1 MMKIKKIME
10 IMKIKKK
17 RKKKKQINKE
27 RTKERKKEIKKYLL
41 LTKYKIW
48 QKTFFSFFALN
59 KNNWEEAGGLRNRI
73 EAKTKENLT
82 V

>member
-1 MMKIKKIME
+1 
-10 IMKIKKK
+10 
-17 RKKKKQINKE
+17 
-27 RTKERKKEIKKYLL
+27 LL

-73 EAKTKENLT
+73 EAKTKEKLT